1 MKHRILT
8 ISVNTPNVLLFN
20 LHKHIYQFKCKN
32 KKFWSFKTTN
42 ELVIVRNG
50 TLSPS
55 SPVCFPSSLNALRK
69 SIIQTLFKF
78 SAAGVETSLRSLF
91 KHNEKSITA
100 HQFFKCSTRAAA
112 KSSKLSQQSNIFIK
126 LFIKTGVKNACIKW
140 FKYVNTKFL
149 KKPYS
154 V

>member
-50 TLSPS
+50 TLSLS

-91 KHNEKSITA
+91 KHNEKSITPTSFLNA
-100 HQFFKCSTRAAA
+100 QQEQQPKAA
-112 KSSKLSQQSNIFIK
+112 SSRSSQIF
-126 LFIKTGVKNACIKW
+126 LLNC
-140 FKYVNTKFL
+140 L
-149 KKPYS
+149 
-154 V
+154 